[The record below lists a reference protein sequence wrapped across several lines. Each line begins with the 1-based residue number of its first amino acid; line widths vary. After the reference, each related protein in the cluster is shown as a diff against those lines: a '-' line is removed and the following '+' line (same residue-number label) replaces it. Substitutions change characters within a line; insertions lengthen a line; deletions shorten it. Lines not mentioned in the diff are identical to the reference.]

1 MGNLF
6 LGKTNYVF
14 PLYQRLGSHELNMI
28 FTVVKKKSDKNI
40 DRKYLLI
47 LLLSCTILYISVHQI
62 VQPPLK
68 KKWNALWICMSS
80 FSRGHANLLYIIPVL
95 VSAAE
100 ASTFRFFIKII
111 QRAQKCTRGLIPSFE
126 MDSFSLELVPGISSF
141 QDPVISTVEPGLRI
155 SSILG

>member
-28 FTVVKKKSDKNI
+28 FTFSKGCKKKKKWQKHWQKIFADSPA
-40 DRKYLLI
+40 LLY
-47 LLLSCTILYISVHQI
+47 YIIYFCSSNCST
-62 VQPPLK
+62 PFK

-100 ASTFRFFIKII
+100 ASTFRFFY
-111 QRAQKCTRGLIPSFE
+111 QNHPE
-126 MDSFSLELVPGISSF
+126 SSKMY
-141 QDPVISTVEPGLRI
+141 TGTH
-155 SSILG
+155 SILWNGFI